1 MRALADIEHSLAH
14 GCPPQRRSSPTR
26 PLPADDVGEGEVL
39 TLGSLLSRVVL
50 EARISMRRRFLMR
63 AVDTRH
69 LGQTDTHRERERERE
84 RNVKGERKKGREREG
99 KRKIEVGAEK

>member
-1 MRALADIEHSLAH
+1 MCVPLEMRALADIEHSLAH

-84 RNVKGERKKGREREG
+84 RETGKVKERREERE
-99 KRKIEVGAEK
+99 KEKEK